1 VTLRADPALHPE
13 ALEVAQS
20 LVPRLAAE
28 GAEAVV
34 LTGSHARGTAHRHS
48 DVDVVP
54 LGVGPSRTLIRRSG
68 LLVAI
73 SWRTPARI
81 RERLADPGEVG
92 TAVPTAREAL
102 ILYDPLGIATSIQRD
117 AFAWTWERVEEHCDR
132 WVAEETTRLAEEAQK
147 LIGALE
153 NGWSYPA
160 AMQRSIVSLAVG
172 PVLAVH
178 FRLLY
183 GREARLFELLSDLMG
198 ERWER
203 PQARS
208 LGLGGESLRDSCE
221 AALELYAL
229 TVAEVSHLLDARQR
243 RVVAHVCSL
252 VAGAA

>member
-1 VTLRADPALHPE
+1 VTTRASPRLHPE
-13 ALEVAQS
+13 ALEVARS

-73 SWRTPARI
+73 SWRTAARI
-81 RERLADPGEVG
+81 RARLADPGEVG

-102 ILYDPLGIATSIQRD
+102 ILHDPLGIAASIQRE
-117 AFAWTWERVEEHCDR
+117 AFAWTWESVEERCDG
-132 WVAEETTRLAEEAQK
+132 WVAEETTRLAEEEK

-160 AMQRSIVSLAVG
+160 AMQRSIVWLAVG

-178 FRLLY
+178 LRLLY

-198 ERWER
+198 ERWEQ
-203 PQARS
+203 PQGRS
-208 LGLGGESLRDSCE
+208 LGLGGETLRDSCE

-243 RVVAHVCSL
+243 RVVSHVCSL
-252 VAGAA
+252 VEGVT

>member
-1 VTLRADPALHPE
+1 MSVETTSRLHQE
-13 ALEVAQS
+13 ALEVARS
-20 LVPRLAAE
+20 LVPRLVAQ

-54 LGVGPSRTLIRRSG
+54 LGVGPARTLIRRSG

-73 SWRTPARI
+73 SWRTAARI

-102 ILYDPLGIATSIQRD
+102 ILYDPFEVAASIQQD
-117 AFAWTWERVEEHCDR
+117 ALAWTWEVVEDRCDA
-132 WVAEETTRLAEEAQK
+132 WVAEEITRLAEEVQK

-160 AMQRSIVSLAVG
+160 AMQRSVVALGVG

-183 GREARLFELLSDLMG
+183 GREARLFGLLSDVMG
-198 ERWER
+198 ERWEQ

-208 LGLGGESLRDSCE
+208 LGLGGEPLRGSCA
-221 AALELYAL
+221 AALELYSLAA
-229 TVAEVSHLLDARQR
+229 AEAWHLLDARQR
-243 RVVAHVCSL
+243 RVVSHACS
-252 VAGAA
+252 VAEALQ